1 MTFDSVV
8 GPNPDTSRECV
19 VPLRKTSH
27 AYSSSFFSAM
37 KRDDVSTYVSELL
50 AQYHRKM

>member
-8 GPNPDTSRECV
+8 GPNPDSSREYV

-27 AYSSSFFSAM
+27 AYSSSFFSAL
-37 KRDDVSTYVSELL
+37 KCDDVSTHVSELL